1 MSRRRLTLTAG
12 LLTAVSLLIPGP
24 AQAADAPPSGIGQQI
39 DTAALNAAKAAGLE
53 TFSSPAEKSY
63 RIPRATGQGEL
74 NSRQTTAGRTIWA
87 AATYC
92 GAEVGAGTEASPY
105 CKLQSAVDAAVPGDT
120 VRVKSWTNST
130 GAWEAATVR
139 TSGITIIG
147 EGDPEFAAVNQ
158 YAGRP
163 ALTLDGVTDVTVRNL
178 VLTAGSAPAVRI
190 TKSARVTLDGSYASS
205 WESSGVT
212 IDGASS
218 DITVSRTYVNT
229 GRWTPGVP
237 GIAVA
242 SGATRIT
249 LAADALA
256 ASGIVA
262 DGVHGLDIA
271 GNTIQRGCSPA
282 VDVTGDS
289 TAVNV
294 QNNVIL
300 DANPVTDSSLGGFK
314 ENCAEH
320 QPAQPWDPSVRIAAP
335 ASAGTSLDYNT
346 FHLQDG
352 YGTLPISVSGAPYTG
367 AHDNLDPTL
376 GGATGVRKD
385 KYGAINLALVK
396 GSTAIGTANPAAPG
410 QLASDFYGTT
420 PRVSRGAAE
429 YLGTD
434 PTLAVA
440 LTAKLTT
447 GRAVQ
452 VTPAVT
458 SSRTW
463 VPVYLDWGD
472 GTTTYVSPNGTPVT
486 PHTYAKPG
494 SYTVTATAVIE
505 TGDQVANSVKITT
518 LGSHY
523 TAYGPTRL
531 LDTRTGL
538 GAAAVKVAPY
548 SSVKVKVAGG
558 ALPTSVTAAVLNIT
572 VTEAVNGGFIT
583 AYASGKDRPS
593 TSNVNFTAGQTVP
606 NLTVTPVGSDGQV
619 ELFNGSGGPVHLIAD
634 IAGYFT
640 RSASSGY
647 TATAPGRLVDTREG
661 TGTAR
666 GQIAG
671 KSSFSVQIAG
681 NPTGPLPGSGITA
694 VALNVTTV
702 GSRGAG
708 YLTVYPSGGQT
719 PVASNLNFGQGQ
731 VVANSVITPVGA
743 DGKIEIYN
751 GSGAPTDVVVDVVG
765 YYSPDGASSYR
776 PVTPTR
782 LLDTRSWGKG
792 ALARDNYI
800 YMPLGAGYP
809 EETGYVMN
817 ATVTEPVGAGFL
829 TVAPDPNALGHYQS
843 NVAVW
848 PTRPLVSALN
858 WKSGETVP
866 NLVQATPGPYGVID
880 FWNGGGGN
888 IHLVVDVFGYYDNS

>member
-548 SSVKVKVAGG
+548 SSVKVKVVRRPPHLGHGGGAEHHRHRGGQRRLHHGVRLRQGPAQHLERQLHGRSDRAEPDGHSGRLRRAGG
-558 ALPTSVTAAVLNIT
+558 AVQRQRRPGAPDRGHRRLLHPLGVQRLHRDRARPAGGHPGGHRHGPGPDRGQVL
-572 VTEAVNGGFIT
+572 
-583 AYASGKDRPS
+583 
-593 TSNVNFTAGQTVP
+593 
-606 NLTVTPVGSDGQV
+606 LLGSDRGQ
-619 ELFNGSGGPVHLIAD
+619 PD
-634 IAGYFT
+634 
-640 RSASSGY
+640 RSAARFGHHGGGAERDHGRFARRRVPHGVPERRADPGGLEPQLRPGPGGRQLGDHPGRRGREDRDLQRQRRPHRRGGRRGRLLQPGRRQLLPPGHPDPPAGHPLLGQGR
-647 TATAPGRLVDTREG
+647 TRQGQLHLHAPGRRLPGGDRLRDERDRHRAG
-661 TGTAR
+661 RR
-666 GQIAG
+666 GLPDRRPRPERA
-671 KSSFSVQIAG
+671 
-681 NPTGPLPGSGITA
+681 GPLPVQRRRLANPS
-694 VALNVTTV
+694 
-702 GSRGAG
+702 AG
-708 YLTVYPSGGQT
+708 LRAELEVRR
-719 PVASNLNFGQGQ
+719 
-731 VVANSVITPVGA
+731 
-743 DGKIEIYN
+743 D
-751 GSGAPTDVVVDVVG
+751 
-765 YYSPDGASSYR
+765 R
-776 PVTPTR
+776 P
-782 LLDTRSWGKG
+782 
-792 ALARDNYI
+792 
-800 YMPLGAGYP
+800 
-809 EETGYVMN
+809 
-817 ATVTEPVGAGFL
+817 EPGPG
-829 TVAPDPNALGHYQS
+829 D
-843 NVAVW
+843 
-848 PTRPLVSALN
+848 
-858 WKSGETVP
+858 
-866 NLVQATPGPYGVID
+866 PGPYGVID